1 VGIFTVRI
9 RSFPFFPFFSPFPF
23 FPLFLGWVVFVSDG
37 TGGSSRLDCFEG
49 VGVNLIMRVGLCV
62 GGGVGRCVGLYVGRC
77 VGLYVGRCVGLCVG
91 FIVAYAMAM
100 PTDSNTSM
108 YGSSFIFF
116 IFYERIKKWQIRES
130 MG

>member
-1 VGIFTVRI
+1 
-9 RSFPFFPFFSPFPF
+9 
-23 FPLFLGWVVFVSDG
+23 VSDG

-77 VGLYVGRCVGLCVG
+77 VGLCVG

-116 IFYERIKKWQIRES
+116 YFL
-130 MG
+130 